1 MKVCP
6 FCAEEIHDAAVV
18 CKHCGRDPATAPQ
31 PAPTQL
37 VPQPRLLGLVS
48 GNKRFIGL
56 GLVVVGLIAG
66 WLGADAEG
74 PGVGGFLLPVGVVVL
89 LTGRWYLR
97 GLVAFF
103 SFAIA
108 FSPLIL
114 DSEPSSTSVI
124 EKSEPSSTSVIEKSE
139 FGDEWPF
146 TVSAGLLS
154 CEGSAVTFVADGTAY
169 ALNGTAMGL
178 GRYAEIGPIR
188 RTTEIPQTGDII
200 NMGLGPIILFG
211 LTLCE

>member
-1 MKVCP
+1 MKACP

-18 CKHCGRDPATAPQ
+18 CKHCGLELSRDPATAPQ

-74 PGVGGFLLPVGVVVL
+74 PGAGGFLLPVGVVVL

-103 SFAIA
+103 SFGMA
-108 FSPLIL
+108 FAPLFP

-124 EKSEPSSTSVIEKSE
+124 EKFE
-139 FGDEWPF
+139 FGDE
-146 TVSAGLLS
+146 
-154 CEGSAVTFVADGTAY
+154 
-169 ALNGTAMGL
+169 
-178 GRYAEIGPIR
+178 
-188 RTTEIPQTGDII
+188 
-200 NMGLGPIILFG
+200 
-211 LTLCE
+211 